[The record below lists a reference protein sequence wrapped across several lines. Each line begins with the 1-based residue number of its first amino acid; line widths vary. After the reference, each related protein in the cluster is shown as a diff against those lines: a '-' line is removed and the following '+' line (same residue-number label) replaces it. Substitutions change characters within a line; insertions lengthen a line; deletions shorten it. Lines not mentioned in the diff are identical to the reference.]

1 MPNPSECWMASSS
14 LSCMTWREV
23 YLGRSSRLKQVW
35 ATGRYSS
42 PPPVGW
48 MIICNQGGRYTPDVQ
63 EVIETAF
70 WCVFVC
76 VLGVGGLVSVFV
88 SGWLVG

>member
-48 MIICNQGGRYTPDVQ
+48 MIICNQGGRYTPDEQ